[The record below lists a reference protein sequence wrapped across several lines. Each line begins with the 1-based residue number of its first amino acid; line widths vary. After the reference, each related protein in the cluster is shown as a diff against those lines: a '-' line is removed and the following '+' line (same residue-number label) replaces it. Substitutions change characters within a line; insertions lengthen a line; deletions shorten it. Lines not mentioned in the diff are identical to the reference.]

1 MDKKCYQIL
10 GNSNN
15 KFSIFDFF
23 SQISAHF
30 AHLRGP
36 KSHWGGIMVPHP
48 SRGCGW
54 HHSPNDGS
62 SNGQGGC
69 LRPWC
74 FVMLAQPPSLFWSLI
89 RLLYTPQLQQ
99 MALGNKNRLKS
110 PIKKKFDVGHKWA
123 KQACGHLLLDHLGG
137 LTHLQHDLD
146 CNGGSHTTSFA
157 WSYM

>member
-30 AHLRGP
+30 AHFRGP

-62 SNGQGGC
+62 TNGQGGC

-99 MALGNKNRLKS
+99 MALGSKNCLKS
-110 PIKKKFDVGHKWA
+110 LIKNKIG
-123 KQACGHLLLDHLGG
+123 CGAQMGKASMWSLALGSLG
-137 LTHLQHDLD
+137 WLATPP
-146 CNGGSHTTSFA
+146 A
-157 WSYM
+157 